1 MRHSYVNN
9 RANAQHVQGLNAP
22 SGRVCRQS
30 AICRNLSGT
39 FSISRVAQA
48 SPFVAGPQALQKPIH
63 ACGNPSINLVKL
75 SISQYSAAAIMRVHY
90 AQAYANL
97 YNQHHFSHACS
108 SATIHQQPRRLL
120 SDNPPAAMQTAQ
132 RQSTEQPHRQLSA
145 NPPAAMQA
153 AQRQSTEQPR
163 RQLSANTPCT
173 AMRNPA
179 AIRLAHTAQRN
190 AGLAA
195 AQDRLISHAI
205 TACAAQGPP
214 CGTPCPASFALCGRR
229 ARHRRTAPSPDTPYR
244 PVCGDTRP
252 AAG

>member
-9 RANAQHVQGLNAP
+9 RANARHVQGLNAP

-63 ACGNPSINLVKL
+63 ACGNPSINRVKL

-132 RQSTEQPHRQLSA
+132 RQSTEQPH
-145 NPPAAMQA
+145 
-153 AQRQSTEQPR
+153 